1 MASKR
6 LIRRV
11 VLERASRPLLARFL
25 STHAA
30 AFFEAHGLSLAALAA
45 SPTRERALVHRVFDL
60 IHDRSLTPALPP
72 AFRSLLATLD
82 ALATPAGGE
91 AILRA
96 DDKALIPRAT
106 YGDEDLALVL
116 LLDHPALAVEA
127 RREADADEVQSFTE
141 YEPET
146 PRPLRVGEDE
156 LAALKRLLGAKL
168 EERDRTR
175 RCEVH
180 ARREGDVVS
189 LEIVHG
195 RRPKTFD
202 KVDAKTLEL
211 DQSTDIHTERAFV
224 EVNVAAGTIAVHAA
238 RGIKEILRDVLGEVF
253 ASSPTHFRPARS
265 YDLSPFALLPAAL
278 STAGA
283 SPRLRR
289 VELHGIHVLTRNG
302 GTLVSFVRSRKDLL
316 LDEEAK
322 ESLDAALR
330 AGTPVAVKLYLFI
343 DGRPRGVCVEMSTKG
358 GKNLVDFDRSDPE
371 VVEVVRGYLRARGVL
386 REPGDE
392 ARVEAANPDGANG
405 PAHGFAT
412 DAVETVS

>member
-1 MASKR
+1 M
-6 LIRRV
+6 
-11 VLERASRPLLARFL
+11 
-25 STHAA
+25 
-30 AFFEAHGLSLAALAA
+30 
-45 SPTRERALVHRVFDL
+45 
-60 IHDRSLTPALPP
+60 
-72 AFRSLLATLD
+72 LD

-116 LLDHPALAVEA
+116 LLDHAALAVDA

-146 PRPLRVGEDE
+146 PKPLRVGAEE
-156 LAALKRLLGAKL
+156 IGALERVLGAKL

-175 RCEVH
+175 RCEIH
-180 ARREGDVVS
+180 ARREEDIVS

-211 DQSTDIHTERAFV
+211 DQSTDIHTERAFAD
-224 EVNVAAGTIAVHAA
+224 VNVAAGTIAVHAA
-238 RGIKEILRDVLGEVF
+238 RGIKEIVREALGEVL

-265 YDLSPFALLPAAL
+265 YDLSPFAHLPAAL

-289 VELHGIHVLTRNG
+289 VELHGIHILTANG
-302 GTLVSFVRSRKDLL
+302 GTLMSFVRSRKDLL
-316 LDEEAK
+316 LDEAAK
-322 ESLDAALR
+322 DSLEAALR
-330 AGTPVAVKLYLFI
+330 AGKPVAVTLYLFL

-392 ARVEAANPDGANG
+392 ARVAAAMRDGTNGRAEGFEADS
-405 PAHGFAT
+405 
-412 DAVETVS
+412 VETVS